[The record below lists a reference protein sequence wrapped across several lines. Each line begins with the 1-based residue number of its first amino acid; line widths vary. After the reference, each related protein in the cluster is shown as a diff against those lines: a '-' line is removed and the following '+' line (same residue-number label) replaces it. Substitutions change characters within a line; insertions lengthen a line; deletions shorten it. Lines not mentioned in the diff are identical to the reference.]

1 MNIGSP
7 NCVSGMFH
15 YVDNCQS
22 AEQDNHHDESVHHLL
37 VERWF
42 RERFF
47 LPARPYRS
55 TTMIYDDGEDC
66 MENDI
71 IDDGESMALFSDD
84 LVSKEIRSNIDVVPL
99 FLEDRPGKSNS
110 TWRLERRKP
119 PGVVMVVDQGA
130 PLMPL
135 SRVVGEDGNRM
146 DAASSDDDATGCNAS
161 YSCKPS
167 LGFINRT
174 FSFDEQL
181 PIVHRRRAAP
191 IKALYKCMDE
201 DDDDIYM
208 DENQPTFTMPITYSK
223 NDDSNR
229 SKVVYPVPVPA
240 VAP

>member
-15 YVDNCQS
+15 YVDNS
-22 AEQDNHHDESVHHLL
+22 HSVEGNDDESLHHRL
-37 VERWF
+37 VEQWF

-84 LVSKEIRSNIDVVPL
+84 LVSKEIRSNIDIVPL
-99 FLEDRPGKSNS
+99 FLEDRPEKSNS

-119 PGVVMVVDQGA
+119 PGVVMVVDKGA
-130 PLMPL
+130 PLMPM
-135 SRVVGEDGNRM
+135 SRDSGEDSNEM
-146 DAASSDDDATGCNAS
+146 EDDAAGCNS

-191 IKALYKCMDE
+191 IKALYRCMDDE
-201 DDDDIYM
+201 DDDIYM
-208 DENQPTFTMPITYSK
+208 EDQPTFTMPVTYS
-223 NDDSNR
+223 NDRNR
-229 SKVVYPVPVPA
+229 SKVMYPVPVPA
-240 VAP
+240 AP